1 MGLVEPRDKRQD
13 WVGRRSLTTLFT
25 LFAPF
30 FFFPSHSV
38 CVSVRTVEEGASYR
52 LFVFVILD
60 RGRGL

>member
-30 FFFPSHSV
+30 SFFLPIV